1 MESKANVQTRATMKY
16 QKKVGIIA
24 KSFKIKKELADNF
37 KIACEKAGVS
47 QASQISRMM
56 QQSLLIRCRIPT
68 PKSNNNRHKIIA

>member
-37 KIACEKAGVS
+37 KKRDDNVAVYWFGVGFRHRKATITV
-47 QASQISRMM
+47 
-56 QQSLLIRCRIPT
+56 IR
-68 PKSNNNRHKIIA
+68 

>member
-47 QASQISRMM
+47 QASQISRMSS
-56 QQSLLIRCRIPT
+56 SLLIRCRIPT
-68 PKSNNNRHKIIA
+68 PKSNHNRHKIIA

>member
-56 QQSLLIRCRIPT
+56 QQFIESVSDSDT
-68 PKSNNNRHKIIA
+68 EKQQ